1 MLCVLNNHAVIP
13 HKSILT
19 YRRQLNPL
27 LSSNC
32 NMLKNAGSVCRQ
44 ESSYSTSLRCQM
56 NDMNRSDSKFNLQ
69 LYFYGYLTLS
79 SYHIGIF
86 AFLGTCHTLP
96 RPSSHHFS
104 MFRHWLF
111 SAWCILS
118 HSLKCI
124 HSLANT
130 FFHRSLN
137 HPFIL
142 KFLFKRNPS
151 GCGWEERVMK
161 KPLLEDLHSDRT
173 KLLLAISFLGSVP
186 TQLCPPQ
193 GETVSLIL
201 LTLCVKRHPIVT

>member
-151 GCGWEERVMK
+151 GCGWERKSHEKATLGRFTFPTEQSCYLQFLSQV
-161 KPLLEDLHSDRT
+161 LSQLNFVLHRE
-173 KLLLAISFLGSVP
+173 KLLA
-186 TQLCPPQ
+186 
-193 GETVSLIL
+193 
-201 LTLCVKRHPIVT
+201 